1 MRERRRR
8 RREGECEKGGRE
20 GVARSCDIAAAAR
33 LRISVFS
40 LRERERARRGEI
52 GSVCGVLLCQIS
64 SKRSL

>member
-1 MRERRRR
+1 M
-8 RREGECEKGGRE
+8 
-20 GVARSCDIAAAAR
+20 VRSCDIAAAAR

-40 LRERERARRGEI
+40 LRGRARGRESKEGEI